1 MTQNQNQMNNNQLF
15 FYKLVFFEE
24 KQQVPKVNTIPV
36 MAPGVNG
43 TTLCITGRF
52 LLNEAL
58 TVVSNLQ
65 FACPV
70 SSIAS
75 YQHLEFIDHLKP
87 HTQQQK

>member
-1 MTQNQNQMNNNQLF
+1 MTQNQNQMNNNQFF
-15 FYKLVFFEE
+15 FYKLLVFDE

-36 MAPGVNG
+36 MAPGMNG
-43 TTLCITGRF
+43 TVLCKKGRF

-75 YQHLEFIDHLKP
+75 YQH
-87 HTQQQK
+87 